1 MISLLMSFSF
11 WDRMRASSSTV
22 LCVFFCSVLVM
33 QGYAQLESQQET
45 QEIPQTVVSDPLFI
59 EEDTTEAETE
69 ENAESNID
77 EPLEGLEAIQK
88 TLEYGIDS
96 AVAEA
101 IDTVKQL
108 NTDQFSDEILQRMST
123 SSSDEVRI
131 AGLDYFRYFKSKQA
145 IPYAL
150 TVVSRYIEESTRLV
164 QQAIFYL
171 QDFYEELDEQQ
182 VRALLDYINGIIES
196 DHVGTILAAL
206 ELVPFLY
213 SEKDVAYDPKIA
225 MSITEIKVTEEQFD
239 NTIILTEDTTTTVT
253 ASPQLYSQTLQK
265 YYDSTTVQAIKAAM
279 LQVLGKIQAYNMI
292 DSLIGIAED
301 EGATTSLRVA
311 ALKALGEFE
320 QYPNKEIEEKI
331 IQLFDT
337 LRSSEQVAIR
347 QAVFV
352 SITNIKEADVY
363 DNIDIETW
371 LLNGV
376 RDNES
381 DVRIATLKAVKHMLD
396 KTPMVIQNLDFF
408 PFMIET
414 DPSTEVQAEALEI
427 YVTLESRD
435 EGKEYLLRQI
445 KNIQSINAKNR
456 AILMLAFEKM
466 DDLDTIDPI
475 VTLSTT
481 LIEKRFSYVLQVLSE
496 IASQYSNDSLVTL
509 ALVLVRSDD
518 SQVVYNTL
526 NLIARNRMY
535 SLSSYVKALSRD
547 RTKSGK
553 VRIRAAQVSELLST
567 P

>member
-1 MISLLMSFSF
+1 
-11 WDRMRASSSTV
+11 MRTISSTV

-33 QGYAQLESQQET
+33 QGYAQVESQQET
-45 QEIPQTVVSDPLFI
+45 QEIQRTVVSEPLFI
-59 EEDTTEAETE
+59 EEDTTEIETE
-69 ENAESNID
+69 AEESTESNIG

-88 TLEYGIDS
+88 TLEYGVDS

-101 IDTVKQL
+101 INTVKQL

-123 SSSDEVRI
+123 SSSDEVRL

-150 TVVSRYIEESTRLV
+150 TVVSRYIEENTRLV

-171 QDFYEELDEQQ
+171 QDFSEELDEQQ

-213 SEKDVAYDPKIA
+213 SEKDVAYDPEIA
-225 MSITEIKVTEEQFD
+225 MSITEVKVKEEQFD

-253 ASPQLYSQTLQK
+253 ASPQLYSQTLQE
-265 YYDSTTVQAIKAAM
+265 YYDTTTVQSIKGAM

-301 EGATTSLRVA
+301 DGATTSLRVA

-320 QYPNKEIEEKI
+320 KYPNKEIEEKI

-352 SITNIKEADVY
+352 SLTNIKEADVY

-371 LLNGV
+371 LLNGI

-381 DVRIATLKAVKHMLD
+381 DVRIATLKAVKNMLD
-396 KTPMVIQNLDFF
+396 ETPMVIQNLDFF

-435 EGKEYLLRQI
+435 EGKAYLLTQI

-456 AILMLAFEKM
+456 AILTLAFEKM